1 MRIKQLSETLTE
13 EQIAQIIQL
22 KDKNSLNKIT
32 KELRNLKEF
41 EPFNLYFLEE
51 NKIIDLN
58 RLYSIC
64 QKETK
69 ENNFYFKKEIIE
81 CLLNSN
87 LIKLNDNKVY
97 ATENLKNIL
106 NVENKN
112 NFDYDKKRIEL
123 LEYLKEQT
131 RVKTKFK
138 IGMTIKRI
146 HSLDFNLIKTGEL
159 ATILDIS
166 HEGKYLYIKHN
177 EYGEFSTEASDWDI
191 I

>member
-13 EQIAQIIQL
+13 KQIAQIIQL
-22 KDKNSLNKIT
+22 KDKNSLNKIIE
-32 KELRNLKEF
+32 ELRNLTEF
-41 EPFNLYFLEE
+41 EPFNLYFLKE
-51 NKIIDLN
+51 NKVIDLN

-81 CLLNSN
+81 CLIKSKLIELKNN
-87 LIKLNDNKVY
+87 LVF

-112 NFDYDKKRIEL
+112 DFDYDKKRIEL

-138 IGMTIKRI
+138 VGMTIKRI
-146 HSLDFNLIKTGEL
+146 HSLDLNLIKTGEL
-159 ATILDIS
+159 ATVLEIS
-166 HEGKYLYIKHN
+166 HDGKYLYIKHN
-177 EYGEFSTEASDWDI
+177 EYGEFSTETSDWDLI
-191 I
+191 